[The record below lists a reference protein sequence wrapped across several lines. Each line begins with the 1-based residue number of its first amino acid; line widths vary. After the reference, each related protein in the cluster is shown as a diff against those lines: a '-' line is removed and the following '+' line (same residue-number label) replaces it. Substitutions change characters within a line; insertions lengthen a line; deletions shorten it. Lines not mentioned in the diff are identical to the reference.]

1 MKNNN
6 ENSTRF
12 FSDAHEKSVCKALSG
27 HQTANSGAGHFSKG
41 DVLLNDVSLM
51 IECKTC
57 MKDKDSFSIK
67 REWLDKNKQE
77 KFSMRKANTALCFN
91 FGPGQENYYVID
103 EKLMKFLVQQLSIDE
118 RD

>member
-12 FSDAHEKSVCKALSG
+12 FSDAHEKSVCKVLNG

-41 DVLLNDVSLM
+41 DVLLNDVSFM

-67 REWLDKNKQE
+67 KEWLDKNKQE
-77 KFSMRKANTALCFN
+77 KFSMRKDNTSLCFN
-91 FGPGQENYYVID
+91 FGPGQENYYIID
-103 EKLMKFLVQQLSIDE
+103 EKLMCYLINKLKEEENS
-118 RD
+118 

>member
-12 FSDAHEKSVCKALSG
+12 FSDAHEKSACKALNG

-57 MKDKDSFSIK
+57 
-67 REWLDKNKQE
+67 
-77 KFSMRKANTALCFN
+77 
-91 FGPGQENYYVID
+91 
-103 EKLMKFLVQQLSIDE
+103 KFLNNIFFHVQSSNCFLKCFLRMLTFISSS
-118 RD
+118 